1 MDEQEEMA
9 KQMAQKHTLS
19 EFVSTAACGFVQ
31 FRSIIL
37 WHWQLLLTKNFAG
50 NVPTW
55 KIWDIKSTQAKK
67 IHFAIGEMIAID
79 SQPFLF
85 VEDLGF
91 KRWMKILQ
99 T

>member
-1 MDEQEEMA
+1 MWIRPV
-9 KQMAQKHTLS
+9 QKHHPLALA
-19 EFVSTAACGFVQ
+19 V
-31 FRSIIL
+31 
-37 WHWQLLLTKNFAG
+37 LTKNFAG

-79 SQPFLF
+79 PQPFLF